1 MFFALTFLAGITVG
15 TLEIALINVV
25 VFFLLALGVARFLAP
40 RFGRQGIVYGMAAA
54 FFASFLWPYL
64 LIPVLGSEDCVGD
77 GCLAGVLT
85 TPGAQLA
92 EQERQEQEDTAR

>member
-1 MFFALTFLAGITVG
+1 
-15 TLEIALINVV
+15 
-25 VFFLLALGVARFLAP
+25 
-40 RFGRQGIVYGMAAA
+40 MAAA